1 LQSISSAITNNVRR
15 VRAQIAEAA
24 SACGRDPSEIRLV
37 AVSKRKPTELIRAA
51 FAAGITDFGEN
62 YLQEAVEKTESLRDI
77 DVTWHFIGAIQ
88 SNKTRSI
95 AQHFHWVHTVA
106 SEKIARRLSEQCP
119 PDRTL
124 NVCLQVNVD
133 QDPNKAGVSPE
144 HAGKLLASALAMPR
158 LRLRGLMTILQQD
171 TDPAA
176 GYRHLAELWTALK
189 ASAGP
194 HWDSLSMGMSGDFEA
209 AIAAGATH
217 VRIGTAIFGAR
228 D

>member
-1 LQSISSAITNNVRR
+1 M
-15 VRAQIAEAA
+15 
-24 SACGRDPSEIRLV
+24 
-37 AVSKRKPTELIRAA
+37 SKRKPAELIRAA
-51 FAAGITDFGEN
+51 VAAGVTDFGEN
-62 YLQEAVEKTESLRDI
+62 YLQEAIGKIERLPDL
-77 DVTWHFIGAIQ
+77 DATWHFIGAIQ
-88 SNKTRSI
+88 SNKTRPI

-119 PDRTL
+119 PERML

-133 QDPNKAGVSPE
+133 RDPHKSGVMPE
-144 HAGKLLASALAMPR
+144 EVPPLLEGALSLPR
-158 LRLRGLMTILQQD
+158 LRLRGLMTVLQQD

-176 GYRHLAELWTALK
+176 GYLQLAELWKELK
-189 ASAGP
+189 NTGGP
-194 HWDSLSMGMSGDFEA
+194 HWDSLSMGMSGDFPA